1 MSTSTAIAAR
11 VAQPFRRR
19 VSGSFDSQIIIFL
32 KRRAAPE
39 EQSRRSSFSYLPL
52 PLPLEPL
59 PELPLFEPL
68 LPEPPPLEPLPPPP
82 FVVEPVLGADA
93 PEGWLDAV
101 GRVVEAM

>member
-1 MSTSTAIAAR
+1 M
-11 VAQPFRRR
+11 V
-19 VSGSFDSQIIIFL
+19 

-59 PELPLFEPL
+59 PEPLPLPL
-68 LPEPPPLEPLPPPP
+68 LELPFPDPEPPPEPLPPP
-82 FVVEPVLGADA
+82 FVVEPVLAEP
-93 PEGWLDAV
+93 PEGWLKAV

>member
-1 MSTSTAIAAR
+1 M
-11 VAQPFRRR
+11 

-59 PELPLFEPL
+59 P
-68 LPEPPPLEPLPPPP
+68 LPELPLEPLPLLPLPEPPFEPLPPP
-82 FVVEPVLGADA
+82 FVVEPVLAEP
-93 PEGWLDAV
+93 PEGWLKAV

>member
-1 MSTSTAIAAR
+1 M
-11 VAQPFRRR
+11 
-19 VSGSFDSQIIIFL
+19 VSGCFDSQIIIFL

-52 PLPLEPL
+52 PPPLEPL
-59 PELPLFEPL
+59 PLPELLEPLPLLPL

-93 PEGWLDAV
+93 PEGWLNAV